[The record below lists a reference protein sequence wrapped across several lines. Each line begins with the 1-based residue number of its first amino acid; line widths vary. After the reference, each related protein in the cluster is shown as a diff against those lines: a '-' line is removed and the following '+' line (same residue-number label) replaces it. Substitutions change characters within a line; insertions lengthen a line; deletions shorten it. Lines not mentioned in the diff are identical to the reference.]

1 MYRGWAVTGGTIATQ
16 MAQAGLLIYGFSA
29 LALPLE
35 REFGTSRGAVMVT
48 TTCLSLASSALAPL
62 AGRAID
68 RGSVRRLMLLACA
81 MLAAGFLALSKA
93 GALWQVWT
101 IYSVLLAPANVLLG
115 QLSSAAL
122 ITRWFG
128 PRRGRAMGISTLGTS
143 LGGFVFPVALAA
155 GTAAFGWR
163 TAAALVG
170 CGAALAVAAIVALAI
185 VDRPADVGLP
195 GEDSYAPT
203 GLEIADEALSA
214 SAILAMPAFW
224 IITFGVG
231 IKLATYLGLVN
242 NLAAYGRDLGVGEV
256 AAAGLVS
263 VLSVTSMAGKLGFGW
278 LAERSPLKWLFAG
291 ALGLTILAF
300 AGLIAAR
307 GYPSL
312 LAACLLLGLATGG
325 MLPLWG
331 LIVAQV
337 FGQASFGRALGLT
350 NLIMVPLTATASPL
364 AGWSYDATGGYR
376 TAILASMALLALAT
390 ALIALLPRQGR

>member
-1 MYRGWAVTGGTIATQ
+1 MERGWIVTGGTIASQ

-35 REFGTSRGAVMVT
+35 TEFAASRGAVMIT
-48 TTCLSLASSALAPL
+48 TTCLSLASSALAPI

-81 MLAAGFLALSKA
+81 MLGAGFLALSLV
-93 GALWQVWT
+93 GALWQVWA
-101 IYSVLLAPANVLLG
+101 IYAVLLAPANVLLG

-122 ITRWFG
+122 ITRWFDD
-128 PRRGRAMGISTLGTS
+128 RRGRAMGISTLGTS
-143 LGGFVFPVALAA
+143 LGGFVLPVALAA

-163 TAAALVG
+163 IAAALVG
-170 CGAALAVAAIVALAI
+170 CGAALVVAGILALTIA
-185 VDRPADVGLP
+185 DRPARASQAASGARIAADALP
-195 GEDSYAPT
+195 T
-203 GLEIADEALSA
+203 R
-214 SAILAMPAFW
+214 AILTMPAFW

-242 NLAAYGRDLGVGEV
+242 NLAAYGRGLGIGDV
-256 AAAGLVS
+256 AAAGLIS

-278 LAERSPLKWLFAG
+278 LGERSPLKWLFAG
-291 ALGLTILAF
+291 ALGLTIVAF

-325 MLPLWG
+325 MLPLWS
-331 LIVAQV
+331 LIVGQV
-337 FGQASFGRALGLT
+337 FGQASVGRALGLT
-350 NLIMVPLTATASPL
+350 NLVMVPLTAAASPL
-364 AGWSYDATGGYR
+364 AGWSYDLTGGYR
-376 TAILASMALLALAT
+376 TAIFASMALLALAT
-390 ALIALLPRQGR
+390 ALIALLPGPERGAAR